1 MNSRLQLL
9 KSRMRTLLID
19 LRWFL
24 ARKNTGLSRIPRA
37 RVRSLE
43 VMGTTYGG
51 WFISKDML
59 PNRPVLLSA
68 GVGED
73 ISFDLAFAKAT
84 KGRVILVDPTP
95 RSVTHVEHLFR
106 ALDSQEKTM
115 TFETGGQEID
125 ISGLSR
131 DQFVFVSKALFAR
144 SGEVTFYPPKD
155 RRHVS
160 YSIANIQHTENEE
173 SIVVDALTV
182 SDVMATLDLEVI
194 DLAKFDIEGVAAD
207 VVAEMLE
214 KGNYPQQIMLELEE
228 LLEPT
233 RKNQAALTR
242 LAQSLVKFE
251 YHLVKRHQALNFLFV
266 RKGTQVHGG
275 SAQAEPTPS

>member
-1 MNSRLQLL
+1 
-9 KSRMRTLLID
+9 MRTLLID

-115 TFETGGQEID
+115 TFETGGQKID

-131 DQFVFVSKALFAR
+131 DQFVFVSKALFDR

-155 RRHVS
+155 WRHVS

-182 SDVMATLDLEVI
+182 SDLMETLDLEVI

-214 KGNYPQQIMLELEE
+214 AGNHPNQIMLELEE

-233 RKNQAALTR
+233 NMNEVSLNRLVRALITEGYR
-242 LAQSLVKFE
+242 
-251 YHLVKRHQALNFLFV
+251 LVKRQEGLNFLFI
-266 RKGTQVHGG
+266 K
-275 SAQAEPTPS
+275 S